1 MELENAEAC
10 FYGEMGWVAGQVVKK
25 DVIIKDFEKLDGD
38 IKTAFVADVNQC
50 ASWSGDLSASRKRRA
65 ADDNVDDDDDVDYSQ
80 DTDGPGLLG
89 WVKSLV
95 RSKRALPGIL

>member
-1 MELENAEAC
+1 M
-10 FYGEMGWVAGQVVKK
+10 AGQVVKK